1 MQFSYYNLIVCTVIM
16 RRHIATSLIFLRDQN
31 IDPSQSEIPMQLISY
46 HNDKYFWWYIQIM
59 EQ

>member
-1 MQFSYYNLIVCTVIM
+1 MQFSYYNLMCTVIM

-46 HNDKYFWWYIQIM
+46 HNDKYFWRYIK
-59 EQ
+59 